1 MNKDKPNKRKL
12 VFYPMIMKLLIVAA
26 TELEITPSIPLLLE
40 HQVDYLITGVGMV
53 ATAFALGS
61 QLSKKS
67 YDLLVNVGIAGSFS
81 VAHQIGELYKIKT
94 DQIFQFG
101 AENKEEFISIEHLG
115 FGHALFHELLP
126 PQTLPS
132 SFYEMPYSNAITVN
146 TVHGNTQSIHKI
158 LETMDQDLL
167 ESMEGAAFFYASNTR
182 KIPAI
187 QIRAISNYV
196 EERNV
201 SLWNIPMAIINLNN
215 WLQSFVLA
223 TQTKANF

>member
-1 MNKDKPNKRKL
+1 MN
-12 VFYPMIMKLLIVAA
+12 LLIVAA

-53 ATAFALGS
+53 ATAFELGA

-67 YDLLVNVGIAGSFS
+67 YDLLINVGIAGSFS
-81 VAHQIGELYKIKT
+81 ISHQIGDVFKIKT

-101 AENKEEFISIEHLG
+101 AENKDEFISIEDLG
-115 FGHALFHELLP
+115 FGHARFHELLP
-126 PQTLPS
+126 TQTLPA

-158 LETMDQDLL
+158 METMNDDLL
-167 ESMEGAAFFYASNTR
+167 ESMEGAAFFYASNIR

-187 QIRAISNYV
+187 QVRAVSNYV

-215 WLQSFVLA
+215 WLQSFILA
-223 TQTKANF
+223 TQTNPSF